1 MSGKFQ
7 SFEMI
12 PFVRA
17 LGRKSRLPLNSRRH
31 TNIGLE
37 LQPEEQVLG
46 EQSKGK
52 EGDVKRK
59 PSERYLKFKEKL
71 RSTAPVLCVP
81 KGIPHPAH
89 EKEPLPPWPNN
100 TNPHTGEI
108 GGPRGPEPTRYG
120 DWQSKGRVTD
130 F

>member
-1 MSGKFQ
+1 
-7 SFEMI
+7 MI

-17 LGRKSRLPLNSRRH
+17 LGRKSRLSLNTRRH

-37 LQPEEQVLG
+37 PEPVEEVIEEL
-46 EQSKGK
+46 SKEAK
-52 EGDVKRK
+52 EKVKPK

-71 RSTAPVLCVP
+71 RSNAPVLCVP

-100 TNPHTGEI
+100 TNPYTGEI